1 MQIQQKCNYKVHVSN
16 AKLFSKFFVF
26 LFFVFFLQTD
36 IEFSKDLANGVQQ
49 R

>member
-16 AKLFSKFFVF
+16 AKHFSKFF
-26 LFFVFFLQTD
+26 FFFFLQTD
-36 IEFSKDLANGVQQ
+36 IEFSKDVANGVQQ

>member
-16 AKLFSKFFVF
+16 AKHFSNFF
-26 LFFVFFLQTD
+26 FFCFFFLQTD
-36 IEFSKDLANGVQQ
+36 LEFSKDVANGVQQ

>member
-16 AKLFSKFFVF
+16 AKHFSKFC
-26 LFFVFFLQTD
+26 LFFCLQTD
-36 IEFSKDLANGVQQ
+36 IEFSKDVANGVQQ

>member
-16 AKLFSKFFVF
+16 AKHFSKFFF
-26 LFFVFFLQTD
+26 LFLFFFLQTD
-36 IEFSKDLANGVQQ
+36 IEFSKDVANGVQQ

>member
-16 AKLFSKFFVF
+16 AKHFSNFF
-26 LFFVFFLQTD
+26 FFYFFFLQTD
-36 IEFSKDLANGVQQ
+36 IEFSKDVANGVQQ